1 MNYYMRQ
8 ERGLC
13 PKHGRGL
20 DRKLVFR
27 KTGCV
32 KTTIDLPD
40 DLLIEVK
47 IEAARQHKKLK
58 ELVPELVRAGLK
70 VRRTPAAA
78 GSRAMSRWL
87 EEWVEMGEAATK
99 NLPVGPTA
107 TEILASDRERLERR

>member
-1 MNYYMRQ
+1 M
-8 ERGLC
+8 
-13 PKHGRGL
+13 
-20 DRKLVFR
+20 VFWESGS
-27 KTGCV
+27 TQ
-32 KTTIDLPD
+32 TTIDLPD

-58 ELVPELVRAGLK
+58 EMVPDLVRAGLK
-70 VRRTPAAA
+70 VRRTPVAA
-78 GSRAMSRWL
+78 GSRAMARWL